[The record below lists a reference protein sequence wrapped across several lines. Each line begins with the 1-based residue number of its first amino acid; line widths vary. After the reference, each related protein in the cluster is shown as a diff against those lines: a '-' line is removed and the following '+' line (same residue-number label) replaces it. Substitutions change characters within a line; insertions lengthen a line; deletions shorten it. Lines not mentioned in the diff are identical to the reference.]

1 MTVKKWTAISLAVI
15 CAFLPTLPSFA
26 EDEVSSETLSDIS
39 QNCSSIKLQLDRVQ
53 KEDSRLRVHL
63 GVQYE
68 TISTNFMQNLNLRLV
83 RNNLANAD
91 LSIQQTSFYS
101 ERERFKAD
109 FVSYSQSM
117 DELVKIDCR
126 TKPDKFYEQLKV
138 ARTKR
143 AEIYSDT
150 ERLRAL
156 TKKHYNTVNSYKDS
170 LYNKPQPTPEPEQ
183 KEENNG

>member
-1 MTVKKWTAISLAVI
+1 MVAKRWMAVFLALG

-26 EDEVSSETLSDIS
+26 EGEVSNETLSDIS

-68 TISTNFMQNLNLRLV
+68 TISSNFMQNLNLRLV

-91 LSIQQTSFYS
+91 LSIQQTSFFS
-101 ERERFKAD
+101 ERERFRTD
-109 FVSYSQSM
+109 FVDYSQEM

-126 TKPDKFYEQLKV
+126 TKPDKFYAQLKV
-138 ARTKR
+138 VRAKR
-143 AEIYSDT
+143 AELYSDT
-150 ERLRAL
+150 ERIRELV
-156 TKKHYNTVNSYKDS
+156 KKHYNSVNSYKDY
-170 LYNKPQPTPEPEQ
+170 LYNKPATEQEQ
-183 KEENNG
+183 KESL